1 MFDVWYGLL
10 HCIQKHLITNKTTVY
25 FILRDPIYDKG
36 TDKKGDCY
44 MSIIEINGL
53 TKDYGN
59 HKGIFDLSFQVKEGE
74 VFGYLGP
81 NGAGKTTTIRHL
93 MGFLSPDKGTA
104 RILGMDCCMES
115 SSIMK
120 ELGYLPAEIAFFDGM
135 NGMEFLKFMGEM
147 RGMRDNTYRDKLI
160 DQFELDTR
168 GRIRKMSKGMK
179 QKLGII
185 CAFMHDP
192 RVLILDEPTS
202 GLDPLMQRRFA
213 ELILEEKAKGKTI
226 LMSSHSFEEIE
237 RTCDRVGII
246 RNGNLV
252 AIEDIHILKE
262 KRRKTYLVTFDRP
275 ETALA
280 FQKKDCFDQI
290 SVNGSIA
297 KVSILGNVSNLVQ
310 ELGQHVV
317 LDLDTENS
325 SLEDVFMQ
333 YYGTSNTN
341 TAAK

>member
-1 MFDVWYGLL
+1 
-10 HCIQKHLITNKTTVY
+10 
-25 FILRDPIYDKG
+25 
-36 TDKKGDCY
+36 
-44 MSIIEINGL
+44 MSIIEINEL

-93 MGFLSPDKGTA
+93 MGFLTPDKGSA
-104 RILGMDCCMES
+104 QILGKDCRTES
-115 SSIMK
+115 SDIMK

-135 NGMEFLKFMGEM
+135 NGMDFLKFMGEM
-147 RGMRDNTYRDKLI
+147 RGLSDTTYRDKLI
-160 DQFELDTR
+160 EQFELDTR

-185 CAFMHDP
+185 CAFMHNP
-192 RVLILDEPTS
+192 KVLILDEPTS

-246 RNGNLV
+246 RRGDLV
-252 AIEDIHILKE
+252 AIEDIHVLKE
-262 KRRKTYLVTFDRP
+262 KRRKTYLVTFDSP
-275 ETALA
+275 QTAMA
-280 FQKKDCFDQI
+280 FEKKDGFDRI
-290 SVNGSIA
+290 VINGSTA
-297 KVSILGNVSNLVQ
+297 KVSILGNVSTFVQ
-310 ELGQHVV
+310 ELGHYTV

-333 YYGTSNTN
+333 YYGDSNKN
-341 TAAK
+341 TVVK